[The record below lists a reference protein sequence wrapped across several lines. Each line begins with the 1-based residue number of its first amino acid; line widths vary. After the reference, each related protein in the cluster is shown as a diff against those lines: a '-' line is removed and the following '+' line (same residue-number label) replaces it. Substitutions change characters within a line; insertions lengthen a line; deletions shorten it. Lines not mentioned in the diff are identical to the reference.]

1 MQITDKNGNIY
12 ASIGLLNHKITKS
25 FEIKSQVFYADIHW
39 DFLMKSTRKNNVTF
53 VEISKYPAV
62 SRDLALLVNKDITFR
77 QIEDVAYQTER
88 NLLKNIELFDVYEGS
103 NLPEGK
109 KSYAI
114 NLTLQ
119 DTQKTLTDK
128 QMDKVMQSLI
138 NNFKNRLSAE
148 LR

>member
-1 MQITDKNGNIY
+1 M
-12 ASIGLLNHKITKS
+12 
-25 FEIKSQVFYADIHW
+25 
-39 DFLMKSTRKNNVTF
+39 
-53 VEISKYPAV
+53 
-62 SRDLALLVNKDITFR
+62 VNKDITFR

-128 QMDKVMQSLI
+128 QIDKVMQSLI